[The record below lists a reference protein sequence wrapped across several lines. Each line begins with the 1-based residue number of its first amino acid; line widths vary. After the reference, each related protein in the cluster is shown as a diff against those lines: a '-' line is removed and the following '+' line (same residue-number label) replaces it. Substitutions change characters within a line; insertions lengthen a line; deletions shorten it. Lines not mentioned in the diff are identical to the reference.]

1 VEASSYDISPDISNT
16 LIENITNIIGENDNV
31 EINTS
36 KNFEDDY
43 ITELI
48 NRYEGAAYDK
58 SINLAENVE
67 FLEQLNSHNVYMKQ
81 LLDSTKEE
89 EDKPPKQVI
98 VDRKKAMENALK
110 ALENPEIL
118 RREVMENGTAIERG
132 LPSQIE
138 HILSITDDNTRRF
151 YEELISEVYDNTK
164 DMKNYNIDESVMLE
178 HKTSINH
185 ENDIINDTKDTSIK
199 NVSEIIENI
208 IRDSD
213 NTKVINQTIME
224 NNESVEKYSKA
235 VMDKILETINEYE
248 EKLTS
253 DNIYKEKIIDTYT
266 DIFQKEII
274 EDNIN
279 NIISS
284 EKVNVLDNILNT
296 KHTERR
302 SEISL
307 VHASREI
314 IYGEQVEEITQNIQ
328 NDKSYNVNTYKQ
340 TDEAHVTK
348 EELTNMKKELIR
360 QSEENI
366 KRLVNQNIHT
376 QVHEISDMVYLEL
389 EKRLRN
395 EQRRRGY

>member
-1 VEASSYDISPDISNT
+1 
-16 LIENITNIIGENDNV
+16 
-31 EINTS
+31 
-36 KNFEDDY
+36 
-43 ITELI
+43 
-48 NRYEGAAYDK
+48 
-58 SINLAENVE
+58 
-67 FLEQLNSHNVYMKQ
+67 
-81 LLDSTKEE
+81 
-89 EDKPPKQVI
+89 
-98 VDRKKAMENALK
+98 
-110 ALENPEIL
+110 
-118 RREVMENGTAIERG
+118 
-132 LPSQIE
+132 
-138 HILSITDDNTRRF
+138 
-151 YEELISEVYDNTK
+151 
-164 DMKNYNIDESVMLE
+164 
-178 HKTSINH
+178 
-185 ENDIINDTKDTSIK
+185 
-199 NVSEIIENI
+199 
-208 IRDSD
+208 
-213 NTKVINQTIME
+213 
-224 NNESVEKYSKA
+224 
-235 VMDKILETINEYE
+235 LETINEYE

-307 VHASREI
+307 VHATREI
-314 IYGEQVEEITQNIQ
+314 LNDEQVEEITQNIQ

>member
-1 VEASSYDISPDISNT
+1 VT
-16 LIENITNIIGENDNV
+16 
-31 EINTS
+31 
-36 KNFEDDY
+36 
-43 ITELI
+43 
-48 NRYEGAAYDK
+48 
-58 SINLAENVE
+58 
-67 FLEQLNSHNVYMKQ
+67 
-81 LLDSTKEE
+81 
-89 EDKPPKQVI
+89 
-98 VDRKKAMENALK
+98 
-110 ALENPEIL
+110 
-118 RREVMENGTAIERG
+118 
-132 LPSQIE
+132 
-138 HILSITDDNTRRF
+138 
-151 YEELISEVYDNTK
+151 
-164 DMKNYNIDESVMLE
+164 LE

-185 ENDIINDTKDTSIK
+185 ENDIINDTKDTNIK

-213 NTKVINQTIME
+213 NTKFINQAIME

-279 NIISS
+279 DIISS

-296 KHTERR
+296 KYTERR

-307 VHASREI
+307 VHATREI
-314 IYGEQVEEITQNIQ
+314 INGEQVEEITQNIQ
-328 NDKSYNVNTYKQ
+328 NDKSYNINTYKQ